1 MNIRPLSIPEVLLVQ
16 NSVFKDDRGFFAET
30 FRLNE
35 ARDFGLTEFVQE
47 NHSRSAQHVIRGLHF
62 QIEPYASAKLVRC
75 VKGEIFDV
83 AVDVRP
89 NSITYKQWVGVY
101 LNDDSGKALYIPK
114 GFAHGFCVIS
124 NSGADVV
131 YKVSEYY
138 QPKYEKT
145 VRWND
150 PDLKIE
156 WPMNLEKA
164 IISERDA
171 QAPLLKN
178 L

>member
-1 MNIRPLSIPEVLLVQ
+1 MNIRPLSIPDVLLVQ
-16 NSVFKDDRGFFAET
+16 NSVFRDDRGFFAET
-30 FRLNE
+30 FRLDE
-35 ARDFGLTEFVQE
+35 ARNFGLTEFVQE
-47 NHSRSAQHVIRGLHF
+47 NHSRSSQYVIRGLHL
-62 QIEPYASAKLVRC
+62 QVEPYLSAKLVRC

-89 NSITYKQWVGVY
+89 NSPTYKQWVGIY
-101 LNDDSGKALYIPK
+101 LSGSSGKALYIPK

-124 NSGADVV
+124 HSDADVV

-138 QPKYEKT
+138 QPKYERTIK
-145 VRWND
+145 WND
-150 PDLKIE
+150 PELKIE
-156 WPMNLEKA
+156 WPIDINKA

-171 QAPLLKN
+171 KAPLLKD